1 MKDLNS
7 YGLNHEAPLPAQI
20 VPNSVWCDTHR
31 LAGNLAYVDVDI
43 NGTDG
48 AASIDLF
55 NVTGNI
61 EIKAIWGEFTDVT
74 EVTAITAASFDF
86 DDGGVATVQLTSA
99 AGTALSGATL
109 HSVFAKQAAAA
120 TAITFDKADQVRVS
134 ESATGPKAFSGAF
147 LVSQSETT
155 CQIRLTVTTDAN
167 TNATVRVYVAWV
179 CRHAGSTLTPAV

>member
-7 YGLNHEAPLPAQI
+7 YGFNNEMPLPEQL
-20 VPNSVWCDTHR
+20 VTNSGWCGIHR

-43 NGTDG
+43 NGTSG

-61 EIKAIWGEFTDVT
+61 EVKAIWGEFTDVT
-74 EVTAITAASFDF
+74 EVTSITAASFDF
-86 DDGGVATVQLTSA
+86 DDGAATVQLTSA

-109 HSVFAKQAAAA
+109 HSVFAKQAGAA
-120 TAITFDKADQVRVS
+120 TAVTFDKADQVRVS

-147 LVSQSETT
+147 LVSKSATT

-179 CRHAGSTLTPAV
+179 CRHAGSTVTPAV